1 MKNPK
6 LLSGYYNTM
15 PEKEILFDKHG
26 RPYYQTSMG
35 KAMLVKKGGYYYTKE

>member
-1 MKNPK
+1 MKNQK

-15 PEKEILFDKHG
+15 PEKEILFDKYG

-35 KAMLVKKGGYYYTKE
+35 KAMLVKKGGLLH